1 MRDWFERYRGVL
13 FFSVIVLAIAG
24 VVLFQILRPDP
35 PPIILSTPT
44 PFPSPQAAP
53 TPRPLRV
60 YVSGAVRLPDVYILP
75 ADSIVKDAI
84 VAAGGSS
91 GEADLDRIN
100 LAMTV
105 ADGQHVYV
113 PHLGEENL
121 PVQPP
126 SGRAA
131 SEVKL
136 NINTADL
143 STLETLPG
151 IGSVIAQ
158 RILDYRQTN
167 GPFARVEDV
176 MAVSGIGPVTFEEI
190 RDLITTK

>member
-143 STLETLPG
+143 SALETLPG